1 MLLYNIILL
10 VDKYIMLIILLY
22 KRIDTEVIKTNHLM
36 EIRKKRN
43 MTQKEL
49 EKASGVLQQT
59 ISLIES
65 GYNTN
70 PGIITMLKLA
80 RALRCSVYDLID
92 EKEGA

>member
-1 MLLYNIILL
+1 M
-10 VDKYIMLIILLY
+10 
-22 KRIDTEVIKTNHLM
+22 NHLM

-49 EKASGVLQQT
+49 ATASGVLQQT
-59 ISLIES
+59 ISLIE
-65 GYNTN
+65 TDIAKN
-70 PGIITMLKLA
+70 PGVITMMKLA

>member
-1 MLLYNIILL
+1 M
-10 VDKYIMLIILLY
+10 
-22 KRIDTEVIKTNHLM
+22 NHLM

-49 EKASGVLQQT
+49 ATASGVLQQT
-59 ISLIES
+59 ISLIE
-65 GYNTN
+65 TECAKN
-70 PGIITMLKLA
+70 PGVITMMKLA

>member
-1 MLLYNIILL
+1 
-10 VDKYIMLIILLY
+10 
-22 KRIDTEVIKTNHLM
+22 M

-49 EKASGVLQQT
+49 ASASGVLQQT
-59 ISLIES
+59 ISLIE
-65 GYNTN
+65 TDIAKN
-70 PGIITMLKLA
+70 PGVITMMKLA